1 MCEEVLFMEANGVQ
15 TKEHGKKLCVTNNCS
30 WSSWNNF
37 HEQASKLFTK
47 MVVLISSN
55 VGFVSNFK

>member
-15 TKEHGKKLCVTNNCS
+15 TKEHGRKLCVASSCS

-37 HEQASKLFTK
+37 HEQASGLFIK
-47 MVVLISSN
+47 IVVPFRST
-55 VGFVSNFK
+55 VGFISNFK